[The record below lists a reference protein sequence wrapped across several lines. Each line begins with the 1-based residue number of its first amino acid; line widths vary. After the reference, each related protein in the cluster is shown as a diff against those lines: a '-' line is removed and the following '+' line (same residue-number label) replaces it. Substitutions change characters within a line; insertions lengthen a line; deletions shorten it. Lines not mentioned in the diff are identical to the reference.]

1 MSIGKYK
8 AWAHIQMLTLVHF
21 YIVDVLHARKV
32 VADYV
37 SARSANIG
45 GTVFGRVIQTANGD
59 VGYHVI
65 IKDPDSQP
73 KFDEGEVIG
82 FTTDDTGQTVLFKL
96 TLENAHEAYLKGVV
110 TRSQWIE
117 AKVPQSDKGKR
128 KVIARKHQCQG
139 MNLTS

>member
-1 MSIGKYK
+1 M
-8 AWAHIQMLTLVHF
+8 HTLL
-21 YIVDVLHARKV
+21 VDVLQARKV

-45 GTVFGRVIQTANGD
+45 GTLYGRVIQTANGD

-82 FTTDDTGQTVLFKL
+82 FTADDTGQTVLFKL

-110 TRSQWIE
+110 TKSQWIE
-117 AKVPQSDKGKR
+117 AKVPPSDKGTVEM
-128 KVIARKHQCQG
+128 VIV
-139 MNLTS
+139 